1 MTYGSTVWHTPREI
15 KKNKATT
22 SKLSV
27 MQNKCLRTVTGAFK
41 ATPVEVL
48 EAETFIAPMEL
59 HLDNLQTKS
68 RYRLRAAGQAK
79 LISKACNTI
88 ANKLRGKA
96 GRKRTQHL
104 TPGELKYEW
113 ASKMLNNE
121 APVTMPPSPPPW
133 STPGPAH
140 LEKCTTTR
148 HTIEKHTKATTER
161 IKERW
166 DSKWKTYQNCIP
178 RPTEAQLGSL
188 SRTRLKIHNNL
199 MKAESALTTQIRTE
213 KIGLAN
219 FLFNRRVP
227 GVMNPACSCGWQKQT
242 AKHII
247 LHCRLIDGRYEVL
260 KQIGTN
266 DYRTI
271 MSSSKMLKK
280 LTTWIIKAN
289 LLTQFSLA
297 SQLLYE

>member
-1 MTYGSTVWHTPREI
+1 
-15 KKNKATT
+15 
-22 SKLSV
+22 
-27 MQNKCLRTVTGAFK
+27 
-41 ATPVEVL
+41 
-48 EAETFIAPMEL
+48 
-59 HLDNLQTKS
+59 
-68 RYRLRAAGQAK
+68 
-79 LISKACNTI
+79 
-88 ANKLRGKA
+88 
-96 GRKRTQHL
+96 
-104 TPGELKYEW
+104 
-113 ASKMLNNE
+113 MLNNE
-121 APVTMPPSPPPW
+121 APVTMPPSPPPC
-133 STPGPAH
+133 STPDPAH

-166 DSKWKTYQNCIP
+166 DSKWKTYQNRIP

-227 GVMNPACSCGWQKQT
+227 GVMTPACSCGWQKQT

-260 KQIGTN
+260 KQIRHQRLSNDHELVENFEKTNHMDNKSKFADPIFTSIATVIRVITLILSRISQNIERRMQSRNGT
-266 DYRTI
+266 R
-271 MSSSKMLKK
+271 LG
-280 LTTWIIKAN
+280 
-289 LLTQFSLA
+289 
-297 SQLLYE
+297 